1 MEQEKSRNNTVNPVN
16 NAENAAVPTPTDCAG
31 IIDPMAFRQLLLCRH
46 SIRRYS
52 DKPIDPEHV
61 KLILEAALLAPS
73 SKSKRPWQFVV
84 VEDKE
89 RLMEMSKCKPVAAHA
104 LKTCAFAVAVCADP
118 EGTDMV
124 LEDCAIAAEFMQLQA
139 AVLGIGSCWVQV
151 RNRDAEDSSSS
162 EDVIRRILNIPP
174 SIMVECVM
182 TFGYSVEVRRPVDPD
197 KLRWEKVH
205 IESWRE
211 DAEQ

>member
-1 MEQEKSRNNTVNPVN
+1 MEQEKSLNTP
-16 NAENAAVPTPTDCAG
+16 APEKAAAAPAASVPTDCAG
-31 IIDPMAFRQLLLCRH
+31 IIEPMTFRKLLLRRH
-46 SIRRYS
+46 SIRRYTN
-52 DKPIDPEHV
+52 KTVDPDAV

-84 VEDKE
+84 DEDKE
-89 RLMEMSKCKPVAAHA
+89 KLLAMSKCKPVAAHA

-139 AVLGIGSCWVQV
+139 AVQGIGSCWVQV
-151 RNRDAEDSSSS
+151 RNRDAEDGSSS

-182 TFGYSVEVRRPVDPD
+182 TFGYSAEVRRPVAPD

-211 DAEQ
+211 EPEQ